1 MNYFAAIEA
10 ALFASGTPVEIERLA
25 QGLGIDTAAA
35 RQQLS
40 AYAESLNN
48 EDRGIRLLFLDNLV
62 QLAAKPEYDAQIV
75 AVTDLKHGAPLSG
88 AALEVL
94 SIIAYNQP
102 VTKGFIE
109 QIRGVESGNVV
120 NNLVEKELIEEH
132 ERLMVPGRPLTYR
145 TTPNFLRAF
154 GLSSLSELPPL
165 PENLMPEKETSDST
179 LDSDQ
184 DSFDFDYQEE
194 SPPEEFFDDPINDEP
209 DGDEK

>member
-10 ALFASGTPVEIERLA
+10 VLFASGTPVEIERLA
-25 QGLGIDTAAA
+25 QGLGIDPAAV
-35 RQQLS
+35 RQQLT
-40 AYAESLNN
+40 AYGESLDR
-48 EDRGIRLLFLDNLV
+48 EKRGIRLLFLDDLV
-62 QLAAKPEYDAQIV
+62 QLAARPEYESQII
-75 AVTDLKHGAPLSG
+75 AVTDIKHGAPLSG

-102 VTKGFIE
+102 VTKSFIE

-120 NNLVEKELIEEH
+120 NNLVEKGLIEEY

-165 PENLMPEKETSDST
+165 PDS
-179 LDSDQ
+179 LL
-184 DSFDFDYQEE
+184 
-194 SPPEEFFDDPINDEP
+194 PEEITSENTEDENAEEDGFDPLSEAL
-209 DGDEK
+209 EE

>member
-10 ALFASGTPVEIERLA
+10 VLFASGTPVEIERLA
-25 QGLGIDTAAA
+25 QGLGIDPAAV
-35 RQQLS
+35 RQQLT
-40 AYAESLNN
+40 AYGESLDR
-48 EDRGIRLLFLDNLV
+48 EKRGIRLLFLDDLV
-62 QLAAKPEYDAQIV
+62 QLAARPEYEPQII

-102 VTKGFIE
+102 VTKSFIE

-120 NNLVEKELIEEH
+120 NNLVEKGLIEEY

-165 PENLMPEKETSDST
+165 PDS
-179 LDSDQ
+179 LL
-184 DSFDFDYQEE
+184 
-194 SPPEEFFDDPINDEP
+194 PEEITSENTENENAEEDGFDPLSEAL
-209 DGDEK
+209 EE